1 MKKIVRP
8 CCWAV
13 ERRTEK
19 ERPSRIVST
28 ENSIGTVGSPG
39 RTK

>member
-19 ERPSRIVST
+19 DLPSRIVST
-28 ENSIGTVGSPG
+28 VN
-39 RTK
+39 